1 MVLSFVLALPV
12 TKYQVMEGK
21 NKPVG
26 NSFVTSSRD
35 TSNESS
41 DGEEFELH
49 FEDVCRKVVRGG
61 WINVNAA
68 AGEGNECKNSI
79 ESIEVSV
86 CCSECGEEGREERRG
101 REGVCVV
108 DGRVFIKEEVCR
120 KWEGYT
126 FFSFFTLRP
135 LADWLPYSLDF
146 LSLLIFNFSF
156 RAPPFFFLFP
166 STFLFIE
173 SLFI

>member
-61 WINVNAA
+61 
-68 AGEGNECKNSI
+68 
-79 ESIEVSV
+79 
-86 CCSECGEEGREERRG
+86 
-101 REGVCVV
+101 
-108 DGRVFIKEEVCR
+108 
-120 KWEGYT
+120 
-126 FFSFFTLRP
+126 
-135 LADWLPYSLDF
+135 
-146 LSLLIFNFSF
+146 
-156 RAPPFFFLFP
+156 
-166 STFLFIE
+166 
-173 SLFI
+173 